1 MPARNDDVVNF
12 ADASVVIV
20 DRSIDG
26 SDDTSVIIVI
36 LVACALDA
44 IVAVERKPT
53 DAAIVELSD
62 AFIADAVR
70 DSRNRGK
77 EG

>member
-1 MPARNDDVVNF
+1 MPARNDDVVDPS
-12 ADASVVIV
+12 AVIV

-26 SDDTSVIIVI
+26 SDDTSVVILI
-36 LVACALDA
+36 LVACAVDA

-62 AFIADAVR
+62 AFIADAIG
-70 DSRNRGK
+70 DSGNRGK